1 MESQTRAEKVA
12 PQLSYM
18 LFIWLNFCLVKLAS
32 FGVKI
37 RASKTMKKQSQ
48 VSPHCLPW
56 NRTLQLQVAW
66 FGVKD
71 EAEENPME
79 FRSFIGIPWLRGR
92 MECHFLMKDCVCV
105 WYLSHWTYDQWAI
118 ILWNIVHFLKILFS
132 WRTGLQGFAFKL
144 NSDYFNIR

>member
-79 FRSFIGIPWLRGR
+79 FRFFYRNTLIERNNGMPFFDERLCLCLVLVSLNIWSMGNHSLKCCSLFEYMINDMSLGFIHICEFVMLT
-92 MECHFLMKDCVCV
+92 L
-105 WYLSHWTYDQWAI
+105 
-118 ILWNIVHFLKILFS
+118 
-132 WRTGLQGFAFKL
+132 
-144 NSDYFNIR
+144 